1 MAGSLWRSASPRLEA
16 LAEAEEDPTRDEE
29 EDWVQIRLRPQEEEV
44 VEEVSQG
51 QEEMKGRK
59 RLRGKQPVVNAS
71 AEGEG
76 GSSSSSS
83 VPSGSWAKGAEKEDL
98 GGEGE
103 GSISGM
109 RKLLWGPSTFVSKRS
124 GARNPLNNRGGR
136 SFEKVGQ
143 GLFGHWRM
151 DVPRVMVHAIADGSG
166 LKNYFPAYRRFLAFA
181 QVEGFP
187 IKSEDDHSRVDE
199 AMMWYAEWCC
209 YYRKW
214 SVEEGKNA
222 RSCHTHLYP
231 EAKGK
236 LPKSG
241 RALKAW
247 EKLQGGA
254 VPREPLAWA
263 TAGLVIEDLGEQEP
277 IMGIAGYTQLDTGCR
292 EQDIEH
298 LRWDDVKVASEEVS

>member
-59 RLRGKQPVVNAS
+59 RLRGKQPVVNTS
-71 AEGEG
+71 TEGEG

-124 GARNPLNNRGGR
+124 GARIH
-136 SFEKVGQ
+136 STT
-143 GLFGHWRM
+143 
-151 DVPRVMVHAIADGSG
+151 
-166 LKNYFPAYRRFLAFA
+166 
-181 QVEGFP
+181 VEGGA
-187 IKSEDDHSRVDE
+187 SR
-199 AMMWYAEWCC
+199 M
-209 YYRKW
+209 
-214 SVEEGKNA
+214 
-222 RSCHTHLYP
+222 
-231 EAKGK
+231 
-236 LPKSG
+236 
-241 RALKAW
+241 
-247 EKLQGGA
+247 
-254 VPREPLAWA
+254 
-263 TAGLVIEDLGEQEP
+263 
-277 IMGIAGYTQLDTGCR
+277 
-292 EQDIEH
+292 
-298 LRWDDVKVASEEVS
+298 